1 LANQKDLCTFVQEV
15 MRKDEKGILENL
27 NLELKYWTQ

>member
-1 LANQKDLCTFVQEV
+1 LANQKDLYNFVQEV
-15 MRKDEKGILENL
+15 VRKDDNGILENV